1 MKLPKAQKDELTTWQ
16 KANADKNNNGKR
28 SPTGE
33 KAPQA
38 SNKKFKSMISALETK
53 QNEVLEAMADAHQA
67 GISAMLGSTPPF
79 VIQISGAAVPTHSKN
94 ILLKHAHVA
103 ALKLQGILKAGKKT

>member
-1 MKLPKAQKDELTTWQ
+1 LITWQ
-16 KANADKNNNGKR
+16 KANSDKNKNCKCPSTGK
-28 SPTGE
+28 
-33 KAPQA
+33 KASQA

-53 QNEVLEAMADAHQA
+53 QNKVLEAMADAHQA

-79 VIQISGAAVPTHSKN
+79 VIQIAGAAVPTHSKDV
-94 ILLKHAHVA
+94 LLEHAQVA